1 MNFHYLFQD
10 RINHNDINCNKPI
23 VVKQTSK
30 YKYTLELYKKP
41 VETITN
47 INDIKNGSF
56 LYIKNNKY
64 CIYDARNYLIK
75 QFNEPAEFLI
85 TNYYF
90 TDIDSALRDLFNKS
104 NFL

>member
-1 MNFHYLFQD
+1 MYFHYLFQD
-10 RINHNDINCNKPI
+10 KINHNDITCNKPI
-23 VVKQTSK
+23 IVKQISK
-30 YKYTLELYKKP
+30 YKYALELYKKP
-41 VETITN
+41 VETIAN
-47 INDIKNGSF
+47 IDEIKNGAF

-64 CIYDARNYLIK
+64 CIYDSKNYLIR

-90 TDIDSALRDLFNKS
+90 TDIDSALRDLFNRS